1 MKAVNPLPTKGQH
14 LVKGFTG
21 PLKPI
26 DGPQINYPWFTIVF
40 QEKHCGTDW
49 SDMI

>member
-21 PLKPI
+21 PLRPI
-26 DGPQINYPWFTIVF
+26 DGPQVNYPWFTICSKKNTV
-40 QEKHCGTDW
+40 GLTGLT
-49 SDMI
+49 